1 MPPAALRS
9 GGGRVRKCGSICA
22 AGLETREEKDMINK
36 KLTAVIIAA
45 LAAFQCFP
53 SCSGKKNGSS
63 EAAKLSVVGGSELS
77 GENYNSSEYYEKIEE
92 KVNSAPLSTEPFE
105 LGEVGEI
112 ITPKAGSEEEELGNY
127 RISSSGVKLYYE
139 ESEFPTELIL
149 TLEKYFTAFA
159 SADYTDYSRSVFPS
173 YIAEMEA
180 FLRRDFDYDLRTSFA
195 KQCSGLA
202 DTMSGDYRITRIKLE
217 PTEQYTEG
225 EDNID
230 GYFEAINDAFGRDY
244 YGDVKD
250 NTDELI
256 DACFYVMAE
265 NAYGEETMLVSGY
278 EIVFAEKDGRYYT
291 FG

>member
-1 MPPAALRS
+1 
-9 GGGRVRKCGSICA
+9 
-22 AGLETREEKDMINK
+22 MINR

-45 LAAFQCFP
+45 AAAFQCFP

-63 EAAKLSVVGGSELS
+63 ATDVRENSSAVGGGDIS
-77 GENYNSSEYYEKIEE
+77 GDNYNSDAYYDKIEE
-92 KVNSAPLSTEPFE
+92 KVSSAPVSAEPFD
-105 LGEVGEI
+105 LGEVGEL
-112 ITPKAGSEEEELGNY
+112 ITPEAGSKEADLGNY
-127 RISSSGVKLYYE
+127 RISPSGVKLYYE
-139 ESEFPTELIL
+139 ESEYPTELLL
-149 TLEKYFTAFA
+149 TLERYFTAFA
-159 SADYTDYSRSVFPS
+159 NADYTEYSRSVFPS
-173 YIAEMEA
+173 YIAEMED

-202 DTMSGDYRITRIKLE
+202 DNMSGDYRITRIKLE

-230 GYFEAINDAFGRDY
+230 GYFEAINEAFGRDY
-244 YGDVKD
+244 YSDVKD
-250 NTDELI
+250 SADRLI